1 MLLCSSSRSSS
12 RSSSDGP
19 GVGSPDASLL
29 PSGDPEQREGSEES
43 RPESGSRDLQEAHV
57 GVPLEDTGLRESY
70 RSVGARAED
79 SAEDATSLVGRRSGG
94 GGRRAREREQPP
106 TRGHKSVVSPL

>member
-1 MLLCSSSRSSS
+1 MLLCSSS

-29 PSGDPEQREGSEES
+29 PSGDPEQREGSDSATES

-57 GVPLEDTGLRESY
+57 GVPLEDTGLREPD
-70 RSVGARAED
+70 RSAGARAED